1 MERMAAAEAM
11 KVFEGRADM
20 FVTDFGE
27 ALAYV
32 NDGGRAARAVWVM
45 GGMWIRL
52 VEPEGTSDFDY
63 GMENM
68 PYLEMKTADETLV
81 PWVAA
86 QEDLLAEDWMLL
98 EEDES

>member
-1 MERMAAAEAM
+1 
-11 KVFEGRADM
+11 
-20 FVTDFGE
+20 
-27 ALAYV
+27 
-32 NDGGRAARAVWVM
+32 
-45 GGMWIRL
+45 
-52 VEPEGTSDFDY
+52 
-63 GMENM
+63 MENM

>member
-32 NDGGRAARAVWVM
+32 KDGGRAARAVWRTCLI
-45 GGMWIRL
+45 WR
-52 VEPEGTSDFDY
+52 
-63 GMENM
+63 
-68 PYLEMKTADETLV
+68 
-81 PWVAA
+81 
-86 QEDLLAEDWMLL
+86 
-98 EEDES
+98 